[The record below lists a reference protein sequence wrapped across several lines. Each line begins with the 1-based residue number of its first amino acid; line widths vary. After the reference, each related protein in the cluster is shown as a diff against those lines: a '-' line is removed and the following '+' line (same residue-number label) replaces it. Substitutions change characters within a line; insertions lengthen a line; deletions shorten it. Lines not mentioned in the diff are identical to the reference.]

1 MSKIAYLIAKED
13 WEALAELKEVDA
25 LIEALETL
33 IENEQLWEAEGE
45 EIFGALIVAA
55 DAKELEASTSKVMKF
70 IHKCLTNDE
79 DSVRVSTSNALSQ
92 YNVKFPIDIL
102 MYAITD
108 ENDDVR
114 MNAASSIGEHGE
126 DAVGPLTEILEKGIV
141 WHGFRE
147 KFNREY
153 HKGEKDLNVWQ
164 DIRTSM
170 IEALGYTGSKNA
182 VDILVKIMNENHGF
196 AVYDS
201 NGKEIGF
208 HESIWD
214 CETAAAEALGQIG
227 DKRAIEPLNKAIESG
242 ELTGDSKLAAACSL
256 GLMDDTK
263 GIEIL
268 VREYKATKKI
278 ERDHCKYLL
287 KKIPPKKVGAV
298 LDNLELY
305 DDAEEWY
312 TSAGILDKAAEM
324 RRKKAD
330 MSAAKVSQK
339 VIHGDYVDDRDTIIK
354 DSVLNRST
362 VGGGGSSKM
371 QELKELKEMFDSGFI
386 SKEEMEKMKK
396 EILK

>member
-13 WEALAELKEVDA
+13 WAALAELKAVDA

-33 IENEQLWEAEGE
+33 IENEQLWEADGSH
-45 EIFGALIVAA
+45 IFSSLIYAA
-55 DAKELEASTSKVMKF
+55 DAKELETSTSKVMKF

-79 DSVRVSTSNALSQ
+79 ESVRVSASSALDNSS
-92 YNVKFPIDIL
+92 YKFPIEIL
-102 MYAITD
+102 MYTITD
-108 ENDDVR
+108 ENSEVR
-114 MNAASSIGEHGE
+114 MNAASAIGSHGE
-126 DAVGPLTEILEKGIV
+126 DAVGPLVEILEKGIV

-153 HKGEKDLNVWQ
+153 HKGEKNLNVWQ

-170 IEALGYTGSKNA
+170 IEALGYTNSKNA
-182 VDILVKIMNENHGF
+182 VDILVKIMNENQGF
-196 AVYDS
+196 AVYDQ
-201 NGKEIGF
+201 NGKKIGF
-208 HESIWD
+208 CESIWE
-214 CETAAAEALGQIG
+214 CEEAAAEALGKIG
-227 DKRAIEPLNKAIESG
+227 DKKAIEPLNKAIESG
-242 ELTGDSKLAAACSL
+242 NLLDSAKMAAALSL
-256 GLMDDTK
+256 GLMDEPN
-263 GIEIL
+263 GIKIIIT
-268 VREYKATKKI
+268 EYKSEKRSLT
-278 ERDHCKYLL
+278 EGWNEL
-287 KKIPPKKVGAV
+287 KQLPPKKVGKV
-298 LDNLELY
+298 LEELELY
-305 DDAEEWY
+305 EDAEEWY

-354 DSVLNRST
+354 DSVLNRSK
-362 VGGGGSSKM
+362 VGGGGTTKM

>member
-13 WEALAELKEVDA
+13 WAALAELKAVDA

-33 IENEQLWEAEGE
+33 IENEQLWEADGSH
-45 EIFGALIVAA
+45 IFSSLIYAA
-55 DAKELEASTSKVMKF
+55 DAKELETSTSKVMKF

-79 DSVRVSTSNALSQ
+79 ESVRVSASSALDNSS
-92 YNVKFPIDIL
+92 YKFPIEIL
-102 MYAITD
+102 MYTITD
-108 ENDDVR
+108 ENSEVR
-114 MNAASSIGEHGE
+114 MNAASAIGSHGE
-126 DAVGPLTEILEKGIV
+126 DAVGPLVEILEKGIV

-153 HKGEKDLNVWQ
+153 HKGEKNLDVWQ

-170 IEALGYTGSKNA
+170 IEALGYTNSKNA
-182 VDILVKIMNENHGF
+182 VDILVKIMNENQGF
-196 AVYDS
+196 AVYDQ
-201 NGKEIGF
+201 NGNKIGF
-208 HESIWD
+208 CKNIWE
-214 CETAAAEALGQIG
+214 CEEAAAEALGKIG
-227 DKRAIEPLNKAIESG
+227 DKKAIEPLNKAIESG
-242 ELTGDSKLAAACSL
+242 ELLDSAKMAAALSL
-256 GLMDDTK
+256 GLMDEPN
-263 GIEIL
+263 GIKII
-268 VREYKATKKI
+268 VTEYKSEKRSLT
-278 ERDHCKYLL
+278 EGWNEL
-287 KKIPPKKVGAV
+287 KQLPPKKVGKV
-298 LDNLELY
+298 LEELELY
-305 DDAEEWY
+305 EDAEEWY

-354 DSVLNRST
+354 DSVLNRSK
-362 VGGGGSSKM
+362 VGGGGTTKM

>member
-170 IEALGYTGSKNA
+170 IEAL
-182 VDILVKIMNENHGF
+182 
-196 AVYDS
+196 
-201 NGKEIGF
+201 
-208 HESIWD
+208 
-214 CETAAAEALGQIG
+214 
-227 DKRAIEPLNKAIESG
+227 
-242 ELTGDSKLAAACSL
+242 
-256 GLMDDTK
+256 
-263 GIEIL
+263 
-268 VREYKATKKI
+268 
-278 ERDHCKYLL
+278 
-287 KKIPPKKVGAV
+287 
-298 LDNLELY
+298 
-305 DDAEEWY
+305 
-312 TSAGILDKAAEM
+312 
-324 RRKKAD
+324 
-330 MSAAKVSQK
+330 
-339 VIHGDYVDDRDTIIK
+339 
-354 DSVLNRST
+354 
-362 VGGGGSSKM
+362 
-371 QELKELKEMFDSGFI
+371 
-386 SKEEMEKMKK
+386 
-396 EILK
+396 